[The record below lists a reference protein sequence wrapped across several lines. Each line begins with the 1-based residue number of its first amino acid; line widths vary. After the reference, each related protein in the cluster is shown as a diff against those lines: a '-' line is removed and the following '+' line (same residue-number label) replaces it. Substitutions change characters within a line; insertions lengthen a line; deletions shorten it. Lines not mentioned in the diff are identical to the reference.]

1 MSGPIRKKDSPKHG
15 QRLRLTTPTIAIQ
28 SDGESHKTIVTIP
41 MGGIVEVADGQ
52 IEGDRLMDVQ
62 WEGRT
67 VMMFAQDLRAR
78 GEELV

>member
-1 MSGPIRKKDSPKHG
+1 
-15 QRLRLTTPTIAIQ
+15 
-28 SDGESHKTIVTIP
+28 

-78 GEELV
+78 GEELESPVRRRMRLLKFRAGGPGPP